1 MSDQTDHITMIA
13 MVKIL
18 LQHSP
23 IPHNLGSSGPPDLHT
38 RLMLIHLGTQQG
50 MCEGQLSV

>member
-13 MVKIL
+13 MAKIL

-23 IPHNLGSSGPPDLHT
+23 IPHNLRVLGSSRLAHT
-38 RLMLIHLGTQQG
+38 AHAYTLRHTARD
-50 MCEGQLSV
+50 V